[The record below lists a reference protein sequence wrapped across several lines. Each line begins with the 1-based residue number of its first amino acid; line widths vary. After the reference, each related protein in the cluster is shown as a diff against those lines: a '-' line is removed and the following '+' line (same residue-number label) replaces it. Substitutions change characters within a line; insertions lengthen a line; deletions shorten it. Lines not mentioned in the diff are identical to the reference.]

1 MSDTRWWE
9 TFPWRMVQTNL
20 REIDMADMDAKS
32 YVDELKQYHATVVT
46 LNAAGIIASG

>member
-20 REIDMADMDAKS
+20 REIDMADRMQN
-32 YVDELKQYHATVVT
+32 LM
-46 LNAAGIIASG
+46 